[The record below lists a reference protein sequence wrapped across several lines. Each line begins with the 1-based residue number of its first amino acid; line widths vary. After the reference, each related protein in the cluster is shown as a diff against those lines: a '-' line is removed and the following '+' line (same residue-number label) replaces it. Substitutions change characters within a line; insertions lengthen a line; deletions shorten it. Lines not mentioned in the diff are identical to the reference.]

1 MRRLNDRKFT
11 SLRPLLLAGAVAAA
25 LAGLG
30 AAPARADDWGH
41 RGDDRWGHQG
51 WRDDD
56 WREHE
61 WRRQEWREHEWREH
75 GYGYGWGAPRYYYP
89 PGYVYAPPPVVY
101 PPPAYVA
108 PGLNLGFYFR

>member
-1 MRRLNDRKFT
+1 MRRSNDRKFT
-11 SLRPLLLAGAVAAA
+11 SLRPLLLAGAVAVT

-51 WRDDD
+51 WGDDD
-56 WREHE
+56 WREHA

-75 GYGYGWGAPRYYYP
+75 GYGYGWGAPRSYYP
-89 PGYVYAPPPVVY
+89 PRYAYAPPPVGFSA
-101 PPPAYVA
+101 PAYVA
-108 PGLNLGFYFR
+108 PRRHLR